1 MKLKKRQKIVGVV
14 GLVML
19 ALTVGT
25 KIYLRQQR
33 IRVTLEFGHLAELP
47 DNSSNIKVDTEGGM
61 FSRTFWLTYESTQ
74 DEIKT
79 WLKNSRELTKKEKP
93 VDRDFKIM
101 KKDPKTGELK
111 ELTKPKRNGLPN
123 WFSPD
128 ESSDNVEMFEVSIPD
143 EALYGTVWIDW
154 KENKVYI
161 QTSYS

>member
-1 MKLKKRQKIVGVV
+1 MKLTKRTKIVGIV
-14 GLVML
+14 GLVIL
-19 ALTVGT
+19 TLTVGT
-25 KIYLRQQR
+25 EIYLRQER
-33 IRVTLEFGHLAELP
+33 IRVALEFGHLAQLP

-79 WLKNSRELTKKEKP
+79 WLKNSRELMKKEKP
-93 VDRDFKIM
+93 GDFEVM
-101 KKDPKTGELK
+101 TKDPKTGELK
-111 ELTKPKRNGLPN
+111 ELPKPRRSGLPD